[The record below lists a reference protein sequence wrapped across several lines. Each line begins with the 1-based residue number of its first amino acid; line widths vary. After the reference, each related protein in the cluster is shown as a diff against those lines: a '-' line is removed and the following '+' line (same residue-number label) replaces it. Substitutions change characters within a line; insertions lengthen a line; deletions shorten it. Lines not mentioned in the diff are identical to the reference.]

1 MLNMEYG
8 SIESKYNHM
17 GSLLMKITLI
27 SVLPNYLPTD
37 KEDII
42 AIKQPNKLLQNC
54 QWLSFFFVSL
64 EANLYDSFLSHI
76 LGSKSLFY
84 CHLQLELDV
93 LRITISKLMQN

>member
-1 MLNMEYG
+1 MEYG

-42 AIKQPNKLLQNC
+42 AIKQPNKLFFQN
-54 QWLSFFFVSL
+54 F
-64 EANLYDSFLSHI
+64 A
-76 LGSKSLFY
+76 
-84 CHLQLELDV
+84 
-93 LRITISKLMQN
+93 KLPMA